1 MYLFMNLLLINLI
14 STVVHTNSAGA
25 VARHT
30 HVSVARHVPK
40 LSVQTHAQKGHKAAP
55 LPGADQPL
63 TSK

>member
-1 MYLFMNLLLINLI
+1 MNLLLINLI
-14 STVVHTNSAGA
+14 STLVHTPT
-25 VARHT
+25 VQVQYRDIRT
-30 HVSVARHVPK
+30 